1 MDSRDARPRVNA
13 VEFSHRT
20 IKLVPRFVFRTSRT
34 ATASS
39 ESIIVTLSD
48 GTLSG
53 IGEAAPSRYYGET
66 TETVVEY
73 LESMRPTVERTAH
86 ESDLMAE
93 LTSRGGRRNPAAR
106 AALEIAAHDM
116 MGKRYGVPLYR
127 HFELDT
133 ADLPVTTVSI
143 GLDSPDVM
151 LEKALAVRGFPMLKI
166 KLDRET
172 DLSIVE
178 RIKKETGAGITVDA
192 NCAWDVDEAVVK
204 AGELS
209 RMGVEFIEQPVRAD
223 DIAGLRHVTQNSS
236 IPVFADESCPTSDD
250 IPKVA
255 DSVDGIVI
263 KLMKCG
269 GLVEA
274 VRMAR
279 AARSRGLQTM
289 IGCMIESSLA
299 LTAAAHISPLMDYAD
314 LDSGLLLEEDPYV
327 GMTIERGRMIL
338 PKEPG
343 VGVRPA

>member
-1 MDSRDARPRVNA
+1 M
-13 VEFSHRT
+13 EFSHRT
-20 IKLVPRFVFRTSRT
+20 IRLVPLHVFRTART

-39 ESIIVTLSD
+39 ESVIVTLSD

-53 IGEAAPSRYYGET
+53 IGEAAPSRFYGEM

-73 LESMRPTVERTAH
+73 LESMRPTVERAVH

-127 HFELDT
+127 HFELDP

-151 LEKALAVRGFPMLKI
+151 VEKALAVRDFPMLKI

-192 NCAWDVDEAVVK
+192 NCAWDADEAVVK
-204 AGELS
+204 ARELS

-223 DIAGLRHVTQNSS
+223 DIAGLRHVTQNSNV
-236 IPVFADESCPTSDD
+236 PVFADESCPTSDE

-279 AARSRGLQTM
+279 AARSRGLRTM
-289 IGCMIESSLA
+289 IGCMMESSLA

-314 LDSGLLLEEDPYV
+314 LDSGLLLEADPYI
-327 GMTIERGRMIL
+327 GMTIERGRMVL
-338 PKEPG
+338 PEDPG
-343 VGVRPA
+343 VGARPA